1 MEHVMKPDRDDNWQ
15 KQLDQTVVEA
25 RARYTE
31 TRPKSLLAHQDASR
45 HLPGGNTRTV
55 LYHDPFPFRVV
66 RGEGA
71 RIWDADG
78 HCLVNMLGE
87 YTAGL
92 FGHDHPVIQRTVTEA
107 LKAGVNLG
115 AHNLMESRFA
125 EAVCQRFPAIEKIRF
140 TNSGTEANLMALT
153 AARAFTGKSKILAFQ
168 GGYHGGVFL
177 IRRDV
182 TTNAPY
188 PLLIA
193 DYNDIES
200 ARDLIRTHGAD
211 LAAVIT
217 EPMLG
222 SGGCIPAT
230 SEFLK
235 CLRSETEAVGSL
247 LIFDEVMT
255 SRLGDAGAHGLY
267 DIRPDLVTLGKW
279 IGGGM
284 SFGGFGG
291 RADIMDLFDPGREGA
306 IAHAG
311 TFNNN
316 VLTMSAGIAAL
327 TEIYPADRAR
337 DFNEWGNN
345 IRNCLNAIIGDLG
358 LNLQVT
364 GMGSLMCLHPGQGTL
379 NNYED
384 AAGMDDRLREIL
396 FLDLLEEGFY
406 IARRGFIALS
416 LALKASDLEA
426 FHDAFCRVLEKRA
439 DLFRIP

>member
-1 MEHVMKPDRDDNWQ
+1 MDIKRDDNWQ
-15 KQLDQTVVEA
+15 KQLDQAVAQA
-25 RARYTE
+25 REEYAVK
-31 TRPKSLLAHQDASR
+31 RPRSQAAHEKASR

-66 RGEGA
+66 NGEGA
-71 RIWDADG
+71 MIRDADG
-78 HCLVNMLGE
+78 HALVNILGE

-92 FGHDHPVIQRTVTEA
+92 FGHNHPAIQRAVT
-107 LKAGVNLG
+107 KAMEEGVNLG
-115 AHNLMESRFA
+115 AHNLLEARFA
-125 EAVCQRFPAIEKIRF
+125 EAVCARFPAIEKVRF
-140 TNSGTEANLMALT
+140 TNSGTEANLMAIT
-153 AARAFTGKSKILAFQ
+153 AVRAFTGRSKILAFQ

-188 PLLIA
+188 PILIA
-193 DYNDIES
+193 DYNDQES
-200 ARDLIRTHGAD
+200 ARQMIRDHAQD
-211 LAAVIT
+211 LAAVIV

-222 SGGCIPAT
+222 SGGCVPADRD
-230 SEFLK
+230 FLN
-235 CLRSETEAVGSL
+235 CLRDETSASGSL

-255 SRLGDAGAHGLY
+255 SRLGEAGAHALY
-267 DIRPDLVTLGKW
+267 DIQPDLVTLGKW

-284 SFGGFGG
+284 SFGAFGG
-291 RADIMDLFDPGREGA
+291 RSDIMDLFNPSRPGA

-327 TEIYPADRAR
+327 TEIYPSERAR
-337 DFNEWGNN
+337 DFNEWGNS

-364 GMGSLMCLHPGQGTL
+364 GMGSLMCLHPGSSPL
-379 NNYED
+379 RNYGDIEQL
-384 AAGMDDRLREIL
+384 DDRLRELL

-406 IARRGFIALS
+406 IARRGFMALS
-416 LALKASDLEA
+416 LALKASDMEA

-439 DLFRIP
+439 HLLGAA